1 LRENIDSVSVWAKGV
16 QMRIGVLGTGG
27 VGQTLAAKMASLGH
41 EVMLGTRDVQA
52 ALGRTEAG
60 WGAKV
65 LSEWTAEHPDV
76 KLRTFA
82 EAAAHAEI
90 VFNATAGMASLD
102 ALEAA
107 GAENLDGKVLVD
119 VANPL
124 DFSTGMPPTLSVCN
138 TDSLAEQIQR
148 AFPGTKVV
156 KSLNTVNM
164 GVMVDPAMVAGG
176 DHHTFVSGN
185 DEGAKA
191 EVTRILKEWFGWTN
205 VLDLGD
211 ITSARGVEMLLPL
224 WLRLSMTL
232 QTWSVTIK
240 VVQ

>member
-1 LRENIDSVSVWAKGV
+1 
-16 QMRIGVLGTGG
+16 MRIGVLGTGG

-41 EVMLGTRDVQA
+41 EVMVGTRDVQA

-76 KLRTFA
+76 KLGTFA
-82 EAAAHAEI
+82 EAAAHGEI

-102 ALEAA
+102 ALQAG
-107 GAENLDGKVLVD
+107 GAENLEGKILID
-119 VANPL
+119 AANPL
-124 DFSTGMPPTLSVCN
+124 DFSRGMPPTLSVCN

-176 DHHTFVSGN
+176 DHHVFVSGN

-211 ITSARGVEMLLPL
+211 ITSARGVEMLLSL